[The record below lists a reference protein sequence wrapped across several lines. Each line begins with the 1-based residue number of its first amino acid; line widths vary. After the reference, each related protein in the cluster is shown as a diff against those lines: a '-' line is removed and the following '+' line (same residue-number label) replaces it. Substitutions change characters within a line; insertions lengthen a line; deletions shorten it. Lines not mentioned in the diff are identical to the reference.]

1 MSLQQSENQ
10 TLQYE
15 TIAQLETL
23 MSAWL
28 SNFTSKR
35 TTEAYARVLNSFLK
49 FVQKFPQDVTQ
60 QDVIDYRHHLSD
72 ELKRANTTVNQHLYA
87 LRSFFNHLVKTGMI
101 TDSPADDVKATKV
114 TPYGKTRSLDI
125 KEDEHITLL
134 KSIDTSVEM
143 GARDYAIILLL
154 LTTGLRVSA
163 IANAKLKDIEQTG
176 KRILLHYVNKGGKE
190 ATKQLTAET
199 VQALQQY
206 LAMRTVSETSPLF
219 ATIRGKSKNPKQ
231 RFGHAMSRV
240 AISKMVS
247 KRAKQAGVSTISA
260 HSLRHTSAMYL
271 HTDGFSV
278 SAIQKHLG
286 HSDKRTTLV
295 YLDHLADDSE
305 AEIVSAMDNMMRD

>member
-1 MSLQQSENQ
+1 MSPNQSPEICICSILALIVNKINIC
-10 TLQYE
+10 YNDY
-15 TIAQLETL
+15 II
-23 MSAWL
+23 
-28 SNFTSKR
+28 FT
-35 TTEAYARVLNSFLK
+35 YARVLNSFLK

-72 ELKRANTTVNQHLYA
+72 DLKRANTTVNQHLYA

-114 TPYGKTRSLDI
+114 TPYGKTRALDI

-163 IANAKLKDIEQTG
+163 IANAKVKDIEQTG

-190 ATKQLTAET
+190 ATKQLTAKT

-206 LAMRTVSETSPLF
+206 LAMRKVSETSPLF

-271 HTDGFSV
+271 HADGFSV

-305 AEIVSAMDNMMRD
+305 SEIVSAMDNMMRE